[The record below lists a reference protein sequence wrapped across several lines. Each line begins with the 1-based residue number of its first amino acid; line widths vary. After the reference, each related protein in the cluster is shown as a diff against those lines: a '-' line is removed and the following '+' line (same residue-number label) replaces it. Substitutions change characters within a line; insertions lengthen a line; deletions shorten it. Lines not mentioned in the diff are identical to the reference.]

1 MRLFNTIKFLFNQI
15 ERKNWVYVIF
25 NYFLVLFITLSD
37 VIFLGIFY
45 LLLNKQTDSKFINIF
60 FDNLNFLNKKYLL
73 DYDLTKTYLLL
84 LIFFLIFKNIL
95 SFFQNYFYA
104 NFIHN
109 ISLNKSSKLL
119 SIYFSL
125 DFESFNKK
133 ELSIY
138 IKQILR
144 DVEAAFLGIFGLVIS
159 FFGEIT
165 YVIII
170 LFYLNHLLT
179 FNINVEIVILCIILL
194 FIIIYLFKKSDN
206 LGKLRS
212 FNEIKIFKTLSDTLS
227 IFRELKLNNQSN
239 QFIERYKSFLNNYY
253 KSKIYSGLI
262 NISPKFILEF
272 FAIVLLF
279 LLYKESKLDIN
290 QFFLKFSVLALAML
304 RLIPSFARLSYYI
317 TNIFYNINSIDF
329 IKDDLNRNFNL
340 DKNKIK
346 HQSIDNI
353 RLKNVS
359 LSYYSKNSSN
369 PFVIFN
375 NLNLSLRKNNIY
387 GIYGLS
393 GSGKTSLLNIL
404 VGFTKPQ
411 KGRIYYNNQL
421 QIPNKISSK
430 YNISF
435 LSQNPTILDENIIIN
450 STLRFTNTIED
461 INKIKFYLY
470 KFNLKRFL
478 QHKFINDSSIQSI
491 KNMSGGE
498 KQRISFIRSIINNPG
513 VLILD
518 EPVSSLD
525 KKNSEIIFK
534 FLKVYKKNK
543 IVIVTSHKNSEKKY
557 FDKIFYLNNKNARL
571 F

>member
-1 MRLFNTIKFLFNQI
+1 MRIFNTIKFLFSQI
-15 ERKNWVYVIF
+15 GRKNWISVIF

-45 LLLNKQTDSKFINIF
+45 LLLNKQVDSKFINIF
-60 FDNLNFLNKKYLL
+60 LDNLNFLNEKYLL
-73 DYDLTKTYLLL
+73 NYDLTKVYILFLV
-84 LIFFLIFKNIL
+84 FFLILKNIL
-95 SFFQNYFYA
+95 FIFQNYFYS

-109 ISLNKSSKLL
+109 ITLDKSSKLL
-119 SIYFSL
+119 SVYFSL

-133 ELSIY
+133 ESSIY

-144 DVEAAFLGIFGLVIS
+144 DVDAAFLGIFGLVIS

-165 YVIII
+165 YIII
-170 LFYLNHLLT
+170 LLFYLNHLLV
-179 FNINVEIVILCIILL
+179 FNTNVEVVILCIILL
-194 FIIIYLFKKSDN
+194 FFIIYLFKKSDN

-212 FNEIKIFKTLSDTLS
+212 FNEIKVFKTLSDTLS
-227 IFRELKLNNQSN
+227 IFRELKLNNQSK

-272 FAIVLLF
+272 FAIVLFF

-304 RLIPSFARLSYYI
+304 RLIPAFTRLSYYI
-317 TNIFYNINSIDF
+317 SNIFYNISSIDF

-340 DKNKIK
+340 DKKKIEYK
-346 HQSIDNI
+346 SINNI

-359 LSYYSKNSSN
+359 LSYYSKNSSS
-369 PFVIFN
+369 PFVILN
-375 NLNLSLRKNNIY
+375 NFNLSLKKNNIY

-404 VGFTKPQ
+404 VGFIKPQ

-450 STLRFTNTIED
+450 STLRFSNTIED
-461 INKIKFYLY
+461 INKIKFYLD
-470 KFNLKRFL
+470 KFNLRRFL
-478 QHKFINDSSIQSI
+478 KYKFINDSSIQSI

-498 KQRISFIRSIINNPG
+498 KQRISFIRCIINNPDL
-513 VLILD
+513 LILD
-518 EPVSSLD
+518 EPASSLD
-525 KKNSEIIFK
+525 LKNAQKIFN
-534 FLKVYKKNK
+534 FLRNYKKDR
-543 IVIVTSHKNSEKKY
+543 IIIVTSHKNSEKKF
-557 FDKIFYLNNKNARL
+557 FDRVINL
-571 F
+571 

>member
-1 MRLFNTIKFLFNQI
+1 MRLFNTIKFLFSQI
-15 ERKNWVYVIF
+15 ERKNWIYVIF

-60 FDNLNFLNKKYLL
+60 FDKLNFLNKKYLL
-73 DYDLTKTYLLL
+73 DYDLTKAYLLL

-95 SFFQNYFYA
+95 NFFQNYFYA

-119 SIYFSL
+119 SVYFSL

-165 YVIII
+165 YIII
-170 LFYLNHLLT
+170 LLFYLNHLLI

-194 FIIIYLFKKSDN
+194 FFIIYLFKKSDN

-212 FNEIKIFKTLSDTLS
+212 FNEIKIFKTLSDILS
-227 IFRELKLNNQSN
+227 IFRELKLNNQSK
-239 QFIERYKSFLNNYY
+239 QFIERYKSFLNSYY

-272 FAIVLLF
+272 FAIVLFF

-340 DKNKIK
+340 DKKKIEYK
-346 HQSIDNI
+346 SIDNV

-359 LSYYSKNSSN
+359 LSYYSKNSSS
-369 PFVIFN
+369 PFVILN
-375 NLNLSLRKNNIY
+375 NFNLSLKKNNIY

-404 VGFTKPQ
+404 VGFIKPQ
-411 KGRIYYNNQL
+411 KGKIYYNNQL
-421 QIPNKISSK
+421 QIHNKISTK

-450 STLRFTNTIED
+450 STLRFSNTIED
-461 INKIKFYLY
+461 INKIEFYLN
-470 KFNLKRFL
+470 KFNLRRFL
-478 QHKFINDSSIQSI
+478 KYKFINDSSNQSI

-498 KQRISFIRSIINNPG
+498 KQRISFIRSIINNPDL
-513 VLILD
+513 LILD
-518 EPVSSLD
+518 EPASSLD
-525 KKNSEIIFK
+525 SKNAQKIFN
-534 FLKVYKKNK
+534 FLRNYKKDRI
-543 IVIVTSHKNSEKKY
+543 IVVTSHKNSEKKF
-557 FDKIFYLNNKNARL
+557 FDKVINL
-571 F
+571 

>member
-95 SFFQNYFYA
+95 NFFQNYFYA

-119 SIYFSL
+119 SVYFSL

-165 YVIII
+165 YIII
-170 LFYLNHLLT
+170 LLFYLNHLLI

-194 FIIIYLFKKSDN
+194 FFIIYLFKKSDN

-227 IFRELKLNNQSN
+227 IFRELKLNNQSK
-239 QFIERYKSFLNNYY
+239 QFIERYKSFLNSYY

-272 FAIVLLF
+272 FAIVLFF

-329 IKDDLNRNFNL
+329 IKDDLKRNFNF
-340 DKNKIK
+340 DKKKIEYK
-346 HQSIDNI
+346 SIDNI

-359 LSYYSKNSSN
+359 LSYYPKNSSS
-369 PFVIFN
+369 PFVILN
-375 NLNLSLRKNNIY
+375 NFNLSLKKNNIY

-404 VGFTKPQ
+404 VGFIKPQ
-411 KGRIYYNNQL
+411 EGKIYYNNQL
-421 QIPNKISSK
+421 QIHNKISTK

-450 STLRFTNTIED
+450 STLRFSNTIED

-470 KFNLKRFL
+470 KFNLRRFL
-478 QHKFINDSSIQSI
+478 KYKFIGDSSIQSV

-498 KQRISFIRSIINNPG
+498 KQRISFIRSITNNPDL
-513 VLILD
+513 LILD

-525 KKNSEIIFK
+525 SKNAQKIFN
-534 FLKVYKKNK
+534 FLRNYKKDR
-543 IVIVTSHKNSEKKY
+543 IIIVTSHKNSEKKF
-557 FDKIFYLNNKNARL
+557 FDKVINL
-571 F
+571 

>member
-73 DYDLTKTYLLL
+73 DYDLTKAYLLL

-95 SFFQNYFYA
+95 NFFQNYFYA

-119 SIYFSL
+119 SVYFSL

-165 YVIII
+165 YIII
-170 LFYLNHLLT
+170 LLFYLNHLLI

-194 FIIIYLFKKSDN
+194 FFIIYLFKKSDN

-227 IFRELKLNNQSN
+227 IFRELKLNNQSK
-239 QFIERYKSFLNNYY
+239 QFIERYKSFLNSYY

-272 FAIVLLF
+272 FAIVLFF

-329 IKDDLNRNFNL
+329 IKDDLKRNFNF
-340 DKNKIK
+340 DKKKIEYK
-346 HQSIDNI
+346 SIDNI

-359 LSYYSKNSSN
+359 LSYYPKNSSS
-369 PFVIFN
+369 PFVILN
-375 NLNLSLRKNNIY
+375 NFNLSLKKNNIY

-404 VGFTKPQ
+404 VGFIKPQ
-411 KGRIYYNNQL
+411 EGKIYYNNQL
-421 QIPNKISSK
+421 QIHNKISTK

-450 STLRFTNTIED
+450 STLRFSNTIED
-461 INKIKFYLY
+461 INKIKFYLN
-470 KFNLKRFL
+470 KFNLRRFL
-478 QHKFINDSSIQSI
+478 KYKFIGDSSIQSV

-498 KQRISFIRSIINNPG
+498 KQRISFIRSIINNPDL
-513 VLILD
+513 LILD

-525 KKNSEIIFK
+525 SKNAQKIFN
-534 FLKVYKKNK
+534 FLRSYKKDK
-543 IVIVTSHKNSEKKY
+543 IVIVTSHKNSEKKF
-557 FDKIFYLNNKNARL
+557 FDKVINL
-571 F
+571 

>member
-1 MRLFNTIKFLFNQI
+1 MRLINTIKFLFNQI
-15 ERKNWVYVIF
+15 EGKNWVYVIF

-45 LLLNKQTDSKFINIF
+45 LLLNKQTDSKLTNIF

-73 DYDLTKTYLLL
+73 DYDLTKIYLLL
-84 LIFFLIFKNIL
+84 LIFFLVFKNIL
-95 SFFQNYFYA
+95 NFFQNYFYA

-119 SIYFSL
+119 SVYFSL

-165 YVIII
+165 YIII
-170 LFYLNHLLT
+170 LLFYLNHLLV
-179 FNINVEIVILCIILL
+179 FNINIEIVILCIILL
-194 FIIIYLFKKSDN
+194 FFIIYLFKKSDN

-227 IFRELKLNNQSN
+227 IFRELKLNNQSK

-272 FAIVLLF
+272 FAIVLFF

-304 RLIPSFARLSYYI
+304 RLIPSLARLSYYI

-340 DKNKIK
+340 DKKKNDYK
-346 HQSIDNI
+346 SINNI

-359 LSYYSKNSSN
+359 LSYYSKNSSS
-369 PFVIFN
+369 PFVILN
-375 NLNLSLRKNNIY
+375 NFNLSLKKNNIY

-404 VGFTKPQ
+404 VGFIKPQ

-450 STLRFTNTIED
+450 STLRFSNTIED

-470 KFNLKRFL
+470 KFNLRRFL
-478 QHKFINDSSIQSI
+478 KYKFINDSSIQSI

-498 KQRISFIRSIINNPG
+498 KQRISFIRSIINNPDL
-513 VLILD
+513 LILD

-525 KKNSEIIFK
+525 SKNAKKIFN
-534 FLKVYKKNK
+534 FLRNYKKDK
-543 IVIVTSHKNSEKKY
+543 IVIVTSHKNSEKKF
-557 FDKIFYLNNKNARL
+557 FDKVINL
-571 F
+571 

>member
-1 MRLFNTIKFLFNQI
+1 MKISNIIKFFLTQI
-15 ERKNWVYVIF
+15 EKKNWIYVIL
-25 NYFLVLFITLSD
+25 NYFLVLIIAFSD
-37 VIFLGIFY
+37 IIFFSIFY
-45 LLLNKQTDSKFINIF
+45 LLLNKQIDSKIFNLFLENIKFFINKF
-60 FDNLNFLNKKYLL
+60 SLNF
-73 DYDLTKTYLLL
+73 DLTQIYIILLL
-84 LIFFLIFKNIL
+84 FFLIIKNVL
-95 SFFQNYFYA
+95 SFIQNFFYST
-104 NFIHN
+104 FIHN
-109 ISLNKSSKLL
+109 ITLNKSSKILN
-119 SIYFSL
+119 IYFNL
-125 DFESFNKK
+125 NFESFNKK
-133 ELSIY
+133 ELSVY
-138 IKQILR
+138 VKQVIR
-144 DVEAAFLGIFGLVIS
+144 DIESAFLGIFGLVIS

-165 YVIII
+165 YIILL
-170 LFYLNHLLT
+170 LFYLNHLLV

-194 FIIIYLFKKSDN
+194 FFIIYLFKKSDK

-227 IFRELKLNNQSN
+227 IFRELKLNNQSK

-272 FAIVLLF
+272 FAIILFF

-304 RLIPSFARLSYYI
+304 RLIPSFARLSYYT

-340 DKNKIK
+340 DKKKIEYK
-346 HQSIDNI
+346 SINNI
-353 RLKNVS
+353 RLKNIS
-359 LSYYSKNSSN
+359 LSYYSKNSSS
-369 PFVIFN
+369 PFVILN
-375 NLNLSLRKNNIY
+375 NFDLSLKKNNIY

-404 VGFTKPQ
+404 VGFIKPQ
-411 KGRIYYNNQL
+411 KGRIYYNNEV

-450 STLRFTNTIED
+450 STLRFSNTIED
-461 INKIKFYLY
+461 INKIKFYLD
-470 KFNLKRFL
+470 KFNLRRFL
-478 QHKFINDSSIQSI
+478 KYKFINDSSIQSI

-498 KQRISFIRSIINNPG
+498 KQRISFIRSIINNPDL
-513 VLILD
+513 LILD

-525 KKNSEIIFK
+525 TKNAQKIFN
-534 FLKVYKKNK
+534 FLRNYKKDK
-543 IVIVTSHKNSEKKY
+543 IVIVTSHKNSEKKF
-557 FDKIFYLNNKNARL
+557 FDKVINL
-571 F
+571 

>member
-1 MRLFNTIKFLFNQI
+1 MRLFNTIKFVFNQI

-60 FDNLNFLNKKYLL
+60 FDNFNFFTNKYLL
-73 DYDLTKTYLLL
+73 DYDSTKIYLLL

-95 SFFQNYFYA
+95 NFFQNYFYA
-104 NFIHN
+104 NFTHN

-170 LFYLNHLLT
+170 LFYLNYLLT
-179 FNINVEIVILCIILL
+179 FNINVEIVILFITLL
-194 FIIIYLFKKSDN
+194 FFIIYLFKKSEN
-206 LGKLRS
+206 LGKIRS

-227 IFRELKLNNQSN
+227 IFRELKLNKQSN
-239 QFIERYKSFLNNYY
+239 QFIERYKNFLKNYY

-279 LLYKESKLDIN
+279 LLYKESKLEIN
-290 QFFLKFSVLALAML
+290 EFFLKFSVLALAML
-304 RLIPSFARLSYYI
+304 RLIPSFARLSSYI
-317 TNIFYNINSIDF
+317 TNIFYNLNSIDF
-329 IKDDLNRNFNL
+329 IKDDLNRNFYL
-340 DKNKIK
+340 DKKKINLK
-346 HQSIDNI
+346 SIDNI

-359 LSYYSKNSSN
+359 LSYYSKNSSG
-369 PFVIFN
+369 PIVIFN
-375 NLNLSLRKNNIY
+375 NFNLSLRKNNIY
-387 GIYGLS
+387 GIYGPS

-404 VGFTKPQ
+404 AGFIKPQ

-421 QIPNKISSK
+421 QILNKISSK
-430 YNISF
+430 YSISF
-435 LSQNPTILDENIIIN
+435 LSQNPTILDENVIIN
-450 STLRFTNTIED
+450 STLRFSNTIED

-478 QHKFINDSSIQSI
+478 KYKFINDSSIHSI

-498 KQRISFIRSIINNPG
+498 KQRISFIRSIINNPDL
-513 VLILD
+513 LILD

-525 KKNSEIIFK
+525 EKNSEIIFK
-534 FLKVYKKNK
+534 FLKLYKKNK
-543 IVIVTSHKNSEKKY
+543 IIIVTSHKNSEKKY
-557 FDKIFYLNNKNARL
+557 FDKILYLNNKNV
-571 F
+571 

>member
-45 LLLNKQTDSKFINIF
+45 LLLNKQTDSKLINIF

-73 DYDLTKTYLLL
+73 DYDLTKIYLLL
-84 LIFFLIFKNIL
+84 LIFFLVFKNIL
-95 SFFQNYFYA
+95 NFFQNYFYA

-119 SIYFSL
+119 SVYFSL

-165 YVIII
+165 YIII
-170 LFYLNHLLT
+170 LLFYLNHLLV
-179 FNINVEIVILCIILL
+179 FNINIEIVILCIILL
-194 FIIIYLFKKSDN
+194 FFIIYLFKKSDN

-227 IFRELKLNNQSN
+227 IFRELKLNNQSK

-272 FAIVLLF
+272 FAIVLFF

-304 RLIPSFARLSYYI
+304 RLIPSLARLSYYI

-340 DKNKIK
+340 DKKKIEYK
-346 HQSIDNI
+346 SINNI
-353 RLKNVS
+353 QLKNVS
-359 LSYYSKNSSN
+359 LSYYSKNSSS
-369 PFVIFN
+369 PFVILN
-375 NLNLSLRKNNIY
+375 NFNLSLKKNNIY

-421 QIPNKISSK
+421 QIPNKISSE

-450 STLRFTNTIED
+450 STLRFSNTIED

-470 KFNLKRFL
+470 KFNLRRFL
-478 QHKFINDSSIQSI
+478 KYKFINDSSIQSI

-498 KQRISFIRSIINNPG
+498 KQRIAFIRSIINNPDL
-513 VLILD
+513 LILD

-525 KKNSEIIFK
+525 SKNAQKIFN
-534 FLKVYKKNK
+534 FLRSYKKDK
-543 IVIVTSHKNSEKKY
+543 IVIVTSHKNSEKKF
-557 FDKIFYLNNKNARL
+557 FDKVINL
-571 F
+571 

>member
-25 NYFLVLFITLSD
+25 NYFFVLFITLSD

-95 SFFQNYFYA
+95 NFFQNYFYA

-119 SIYFSL
+119 SVYFSL

-165 YVIII
+165 YIII
-170 LFYLNHLLT
+170 LLFYLNHLLV
-179 FNINVEIVILCIILL
+179 FNINIEIVILCIILL
-194 FIIIYLFKKSDN
+194 LFIIYLFKKSDS

-227 IFRELKLNNQSN
+227 IFRELKLNNQSK

-272 FAIVLLF
+272 FAIVLFF

-329 IKDDLNRNFNL
+329 IKDDLNRKFNL
-340 DKNKIK
+340 DKKKIEYK
-346 HQSIDNI
+346 SISNI

-359 LSYYSKNSSN
+359 LSYYSKNSSS
-369 PFVIFN
+369 PFVILN
-375 NLNLSLRKNNIY
+375 NFNLSLKKNNIY

-435 LSQNPTILDENIIIN
+435 LPQNPTILDENIIIN
-450 STLRFTNTIED
+450 STLRFSNTIED

-470 KFNLKRFL
+470 KFNLRKFL
-478 QHKFINDSSIQSI
+478 KYKFINDSSIQSI

-498 KQRISFIRSIINNPG
+498 KQRISFIRSIINNPDL
-513 VLILD
+513 LILD

-525 KKNSEIIFK
+525 PKNAQKIFN
-534 FLKVYKKNK
+534 FLRSYKKDK
-543 IVIVTSHKNSEKKY
+543 IVIVTSHKNSEKKF
-557 FDKIFYLNNKNARL
+557 FDKVINL
-571 F
+571 

>member
-73 DYDLTKTYLLL
+73 DYDLTKIYLLL

-119 SIYFSL
+119 SVYFSL

-165 YVIII
+165 YIII
-170 LFYLNHLLT
+170 LLFYLNHLLV
-179 FNINVEIVILCIILL
+179 FNINIEIVILCIILL
-194 FIIIYLFKKSDN
+194 LFIIYLFKKSDN

-212 FNEIKIFKTLSDTLS
+212 FNEIKIFKTLNDTLS
-227 IFRELKLNNQSN
+227 IFRELKLNNQSK

-272 FAIVLLF
+272 FAIALFF

-340 DKNKIK
+340 DKKKNDYK
-346 HQSIDNI
+346 SINNI

-359 LSYYSKNSSN
+359 LSYYSKNSSS
-369 PFVIFN
+369 PFVILN
-375 NLNLSLRKNNIY
+375 NFNLSLKKNNIY

-421 QIPNKISSK
+421 KIPNKISSE

-450 STLRFTNTIED
+450 STLRFSNTIED

-470 KFNLKRFL
+470 KFNLRRFL
-478 QHKFINDSSIQSI
+478 KYKFINDSSIQSI

-498 KQRISFIRSIINNPG
+498 KQRIAFIRSIINNPDL
-513 VLILD
+513 LILD

-525 KKNSEIIFK
+525 SKNAQKIFN
-534 FLKVYKKNK
+534 FLRSYKKDK
-543 IVIVTSHKNSEKKY
+543 IVIVTSHKNSEKKF
-557 FDKIFYLNNKNARL
+557 FDKVINL
-571 F
+571 

>member
-73 DYDLTKTYLLL
+73 DYDLTKIYLLL

-95 SFFQNYFYA
+95 NFFQNYFYA

-109 ISLNKSSKLL
+109 ISLNKSYKLL
-119 SIYFSL
+119 SVYFSL

-165 YVIII
+165 YIII
-170 LFYLNHLLT
+170 LLFYLNHLLV
-179 FNINVEIVILCIILL
+179 FNINIEIVILCIILL
-194 FIIIYLFKKSDN
+194 FFIIYLFKKSDS

-227 IFRELKLNNQSN
+227 VFRELKLNNQSK

-272 FAIVLLF
+272 FAIVLFF

-340 DKNKIK
+340 DKKKIEYK
-346 HQSIDNI
+346 SISNI
-353 RLKNVS
+353 RLKNVT
-359 LSYYSKNSSN
+359 LSYYSKNSSS
-369 PFVIFN
+369 PFVILN
-375 NLNLSLRKNNIY
+375 NFNLSLKKNNIY

-450 STLRFTNTIED
+450 STLRFSNTIED
-461 INKIKFYLY
+461 INKIKFYLD
-470 KFNLKRFL
+470 KFNLRRFL
-478 QHKFINDSSIQSI
+478 KYKFINDSSIQSI

-498 KQRISFIRSIINNPG
+498 KQRISFIRSIINNPDL
-513 VLILD
+513 LILD

-525 KKNSEIIFK
+525 SKNAQKIFN
-534 FLKVYKKNK
+534 FLRSYKKDK
-543 IVIVTSHKNSEKKY
+543 IVIVTSHKNSEKKF
-557 FDKIFYLNNKNARL
+557 FDKVINL
-571 F
+571 

>member
-1 MRLFNTIKFLFNQI
+1 MRLFNTIKFLFSQI
-15 ERKNWVYVIF
+15 ERKNWLYVIF

-45 LLLNKQTDSKFINIF
+45 LLLNKQIESKFINIF
-60 FDNLNFLNKKYLL
+60 FDNLNFLNNKYLL
-73 DYDLTKTYLLL
+73 NYDLTKTYLLL

-95 SFFQNYFYA
+95 NFFQNYFYA

-119 SIYFSL
+119 SVYFSL

-138 IKQILR
+138 IKQVLR

-165 YVIII
+165 YIII
-170 LFYLNHLLT
+170 LLFFLNHLLI
-179 FNINVEIVILCIILL
+179 FNINTEIIILCIILL
-194 FIIIYLFKKSDN
+194 FFIFYLFKKSEK

-212 FNEIKIFKTLSDTLS
+212 FNELKIFKTLSDILS
-227 IFRELKLNNQSN
+227 IFRELKLNNQSK
-239 QFIERYKSFLNNYY
+239 QFIDRYKNFLKNYY

-272 FAIVLLF
+272 FAIVLFF

-290 QFFLKFSVLALAML
+290 QFFLKFSVLALAIL
-304 RLIPSFARLSYYI
+304 RLIPSFARLSYYL
-317 TNIFYNINSIDF
+317 TNIIYNIHSIDF
-329 IKDDLNRNFNL
+329 IKDDLNRNIKL
-340 DKNKIK
+340 DQKRLDYK
-346 HQSIDNI
+346 SIDNI

-359 LSYYSKNSSN
+359 LSYYSKNSSSSFTILDN
-369 PFVIFN
+369 F
-375 NLNLSLRKNNIY
+375 NLSLKKNNIY

-404 VGFTKPQ
+404 VGFIKPQ
-411 KGRIYYNNQL
+411 KGRIYYNNEL
-421 QIPNKISSK
+421 QIFNKISSK

-450 STLRFTNTIED
+450 STLRFSNTIED
-461 INKIKFYLY
+461 VNRIKFYLD
-470 KFNLKRFL
+470 KFNLRKFL
-478 QHKFINDSSIQSI
+478 KYKFINDSSIQSI

-498 KQRISFIRSIINNPG
+498 KQRISFIRSIINNPDL
-513 VLILD
+513 LILD

-525 KKNSEIIFK
+525 SKNAQKIFN
-534 FLKVYKKNK
+534 FLRNYKKDK
-543 IVIVTSHKNSEKKY
+543 IIIVTSHKNSEKKF
-557 FDKIFYLNNKNARL
+557 FDKVINL
-571 F
+571 

>member
-73 DYDLTKTYLLL
+73 DYDLTKIYLLL

-119 SIYFSL
+119 SVYFSL

-165 YVIII
+165 YIII
-170 LFYLNHLLT
+170 LLFYLNHLLV
-179 FNINVEIVILCIILL
+179 FNINIEIVILCIILL
-194 FIIIYLFKKSDN
+194 LFIIYLFKKSDN

-212 FNEIKIFKTLSDTLS
+212 FNEIKIFKTLNDTLS
-227 IFRELKLNNQSN
+227 IFRELKLNNQSK

-272 FAIVLLF
+272 FAIVLFF
-279 LLYKESKLDIN
+279 LIYKESKLDIN

-340 DKNKIK
+340 DKKKNDYK
-346 HQSIDNI
+346 SINNI

-359 LSYYSKNSSN
+359 LSYYSKNSSS
-369 PFVIFN
+369 PFVILN
-375 NLNLSLRKNNIY
+375 NFNLSLKKNNIY

-421 QIPNKISSK
+421 KIPNKISSE

-450 STLRFTNTIED
+450 STLRFSNTIED

-470 KFNLKRFL
+470 KFNLRRFL
-478 QHKFINDSSIQSI
+478 KYKFINDSSIQSI

-498 KQRISFIRSIINNPG
+498 KQRIAFIRSIINNPDL
-513 VLILD
+513 LILD

-525 KKNSEIIFK
+525 SKNAQKIFN
-534 FLKVYKKNK
+534 FLRSYKKDK
-543 IVIVTSHKNSEKKY
+543 IVIVTSHKNSEKKF
-557 FDKIFYLNNKNARL
+557 FDKVINL
-571 F
+571 

>member
-1 MRLFNTIKFLFNQI
+1 MRLFNTIKFLFSQI
-15 ERKNWVYVIF
+15 ERKNWLYVIF

-45 LLLNKQTDSKFINIF
+45 LLLNKQIESKFINIF
-60 FDNLNFLNKKYLL
+60 FDNLNFLNNKYLL
-73 DYDLTKTYLLL
+73 NYDLTKTYLLL

-95 SFFQNYFYA
+95 NFFQNYFYA

-109 ISLNKSSKLL
+109 ITLNKSSKLL
-119 SIYFSL
+119 SVYFSL

-138 IKQILR
+138 IKQVLR

-165 YVIII
+165 YIII
-170 LFYLNHLLT
+170 LLFFLNHLLI
-179 FNINVEIVILCIILL
+179 FNINTEIIILCIILL
-194 FIIIYLFKKSDN
+194 FFIFYLFKKSEK

-212 FNEIKIFKTLSDTLS
+212 FNELKIFKTLSDILS
-227 IFRELKLNNQSN
+227 IFRELKLNNQSK
-239 QFIERYKSFLNNYY
+239 QFIDRYKNFLKNYY

-272 FAIVLLF
+272 FAIVLFF

-290 QFFLKFSVLALAML
+290 QFFLKFSVLALAIL
-304 RLIPSFARLSYYI
+304 RLIPSFARLSYYL
-317 TNIFYNINSIDF
+317 TNIIYNIHSIDF
-329 IKDDLNRNFNL
+329 IKDDLNRNIKL
-340 DKNKIK
+340 DQKRLDYK
-346 HQSIDNI
+346 SIDNI

-359 LSYYSKNSSN
+359 LSYYSKNSSSSFTILDN
-369 PFVIFN
+369 F
-375 NLNLSLRKNNIY
+375 NLSLKKNNIY

-404 VGFTKPQ
+404 VGFIKPQ
-411 KGRIYYNNQL
+411 KGRIYYNNEL
-421 QIPNKISSK
+421 QIFNKISSK

-450 STLRFTNTIED
+450 STLRFSNTIED
-461 INKIKFYLY
+461 VNRIKFYLD
-470 KFNLKRFL
+470 KFNLRKFL
-478 QHKFINDSSIQSI
+478 KYKFINDSSIQSI

-498 KQRISFIRSIINNPG
+498 KQRISFIRSIINNPDL
-513 VLILD
+513 LILD

-525 KKNSEIIFK
+525 SKNAQKIFN
-534 FLKVYKKNK
+534 FLRNYKKDK
-543 IVIVTSHKNSEKKY
+543 IIIVTSHKNSEKKF
-557 FDKIFYLNNKNARL
+557 FDKVINL
-571 F
+571 

>member
-95 SFFQNYFYA
+95 NFFQNYFYA

-119 SIYFSL
+119 SVYFSL

-165 YVIII
+165 YIILL
-170 LFYLNHLLT
+170 LFYLNHLLV

-194 FIIIYLFKKSDN
+194 FFIIYLFKKSDK

-227 IFRELKLNNQSN
+227 IVRELKLNNQSK

-272 FAIVLLF
+272 SAIILFF
-279 LLYKESKLDIN
+279 LLYKESNLDIN

-304 RLIPSFARLSYYI
+304 RLIPSFARLSYYT

-340 DKNKIK
+340 NKKKIEYK
-346 HQSIDNI
+346 SINNI

-359 LSYYSKNSSN
+359 LSYYSKNSSS
-369 PFVIFN
+369 PFVILN
-375 NLNLSLRKNNIY
+375 NFNLSLKKNNIY

-404 VGFTKPQ
+404 LGFIKPQ

-435 LSQNPTILDENIIIN
+435 LPQNPTILDENIIIN
-450 STLRFTNTIED
+450 STLRFSNTIED
-461 INKIKFYLY
+461 INKIKFYLD
-470 KFNLKRFL
+470 KFNLRRFL
-478 QHKFINDSSIQSI
+478 KYKFINDSSIQSI

-498 KQRISFIRSIINNPG
+498 KQRISFIRSIINNPDL
-513 VLILD
+513 LILD

-525 KKNSEIIFK
+525 SKNAQKIFN
-534 FLKVYKKNK
+534 FLRNYKKDR
-543 IVIVTSHKNSEKKY
+543 IIIVTSHKSSEKKF
-557 FDKIFYLNNKNARL
+557 FDKVIYL
-571 F
+571 

>member
-1 MRLFNTIKFLFNQI
+1 
-15 ERKNWVYVIF
+15 
-25 NYFLVLFITLSD
+25 LSD

-60 FDNLNFLNKKYLL
+60 FDKLNFLNKKYLL
-73 DYDLTKTYLLL
+73 DYDLTKAYLLL

-95 SFFQNYFYA
+95 NFFQNYFYA

-119 SIYFSL
+119 SVYFSL

-144 DVEAAFLGIFGLVIS
+144 DVEAVFLGIFGLVIS

-165 YVIII
+165 YIII
-170 LFYLNHLLT
+170 LLFYLNHLLI
-179 FNINVEIVILCIILL
+179 FNINVEIVILCIIFL
-194 FIIIYLFKKSDN
+194 FFIIYLFKKSDN

-227 IFRELKLNNQSN
+227 IFRELKLNNQSK
-239 QFIERYKSFLNNYY
+239 QFIERYKSFLNSYY

-272 FAIVLLF
+272 FAIVLFF

-340 DKNKIK
+340 DKKKIEYK
-346 HQSIDNI
+346 SINNI
-353 RLKNVS
+353 QLKNVS
-359 LSYYSKNSSN
+359 LSYYSKNSSS
-369 PFVIFN
+369 PFVILN
-375 NLNLSLRKNNIY
+375 NFNLSLKKNNIY

-404 VGFTKPQ
+404 VGFIKPQ
-411 KGRIYYNNQL
+411 KGKIYYNNQL
-421 QIPNKISSK
+421 QIHNKISTK

-450 STLRFTNTIED
+450 STLRFSNTIED
-461 INKIKFYLY
+461 INKIKFYLN
-470 KFNLKRFL
+470 KFNLRRFL
-478 QHKFINDSSIQSI
+478 KYKFIGDSSIQSI

-498 KQRISFIRSIINNPG
+498 KQRISFIRSIINNPDL
-513 VLILD
+513 LILD

-525 KKNSEIIFK
+525 PKNAQKIFN
-534 FLKVYKKNK
+534 FLRNYKKDR
-543 IVIVTSHKNSEKKY
+543 IIIVTSHKNSEKKF
-557 FDKIFYLNNKNARL
+557 FDKVINL
-571 F
+571 

>member
-1 MRLFNTIKFLFNQI
+1 MRLFNTIKFLFSQI
-15 ERKNWVYVIF
+15 ERKNWIYVIF

-60 FDNLNFLNKKYLL
+60 FDKLNFLNKKYLL
-73 DYDLTKTYLLL
+73 DYDLTKAYLLL

-95 SFFQNYFYA
+95 NFFQNYFYA

-119 SIYFSL
+119 SVYFSL

-165 YVIII
+165 YIII
-170 LFYLNHLLT
+170 LLFYLNHLLI

-194 FIIIYLFKKSDN
+194 FFIIYLFKKSDN

-227 IFRELKLNNQSN
+227 IFRELKLNNQSK
-239 QFIERYKSFLNNYY
+239 QFIERYKSFLNSYY

-272 FAIVLLF
+272 FAIVLFF

-340 DKNKIK
+340 DKKKIEYK
-346 HQSIDNI
+346 SIDNI

-359 LSYYSKNSSN
+359 LSYYSKNSSS
-369 PFVIFN
+369 PFVILN
-375 NLNLSLRKNNIY
+375 NFNLSLKKNNIY

-404 VGFTKPQ
+404 VGFIKPQ
-411 KGRIYYNNQL
+411 KGKIYYNNQL
-421 QIPNKISSK
+421 QIHNKISTK

-450 STLRFTNTIED
+450 STLRFSNTIED
-461 INKIKFYLY
+461 INKIKFYLN
-470 KFNLKRFL
+470 KFNLRRFL
-478 QHKFINDSSIQSI
+478 KYKFIGDSSIQSI

-498 KQRISFIRSIINNPG
+498 KQRISFIRSIINNPDL
-513 VLILD
+513 LILD

-525 KKNSEIIFK
+525 SKNAQKIFN
-534 FLKVYKKNK
+534 FLRNYKKDR
-543 IVIVTSHKNSEKKY
+543 IIIVTSHKNSEKKF
-557 FDKIFYLNNKNARL
+557 FDKVINL
-571 F
+571 

>member
-73 DYDLTKTYLLL
+73 DYDLTKAYLLL

-95 SFFQNYFYA
+95 NFFQNYFYA

-159 FFGEIT
+159 FLGEIT
-165 YVIII
+165 YFII
-170 LFYLNHLLT
+170 LVFYLNHLLI

-194 FIIIYLFKKSDN
+194 FFVIYLFKKSDN

-227 IFRELKLNNQSN
+227 IFRELKLNNQSK
-239 QFIERYKSFLNNYY
+239 QFIERYKSFLNSYY

-272 FAIVLLF
+272 FAIVLFF

-340 DKNKIK
+340 DKKKIEYK
-346 HQSIDNI
+346 SINNI
-353 RLKNVS
+353 QLKNVS
-359 LSYYSKNSSN
+359 LSYYSKNSSS
-369 PFVIFN
+369 PFVILN
-375 NLNLSLRKNNIY
+375 NFNLSLKKNNIY

-450 STLRFTNTIED
+450 STLRFSNTIED
-461 INKIKFYLY
+461 INKIKFYLN
-470 KFNLKRFL
+470 KFNLRRFL
-478 QHKFINDSSIQSI
+478 KYKFINDSSIQSI

-498 KQRISFIRSIINNPG
+498 KQRISFIRSIINNPDL
-513 VLILD
+513 LILD

-525 KKNSEIIFK
+525 SKNAQKIFN
-534 FLKVYKKNK
+534 FLRNYKKDRI
-543 IVIVTSHKNSEKKY
+543 IVVTSHKNSEKKF
-557 FDKIFYLNNKNARL
+557 FDKVINL
-571 F
+571 

>member
-1 MRLFNTIKFLFNQI
+1 MKISNIIKFFLTQI
-15 ERKNWVYVIF
+15 EKKNWIYVIL
-25 NYFLVLFITLSD
+25 NYFLVLIIAFSD
-37 VIFLGIFY
+37 IIFFSIFY
-45 LLLNKQTDSKFINIF
+45 LLLNKQIDSKIFNLFLENIKFFINKF
-60 FDNLNFLNKKYLL
+60 SLNF
-73 DYDLTKTYLLL
+73 DLTQIYIILLL
-84 LIFFLIFKNIL
+84 FFLIIKNVL
-95 SFFQNYFYA
+95 SFIQNFFYST
-104 NFIHN
+104 FIHN
-109 ISLNKSSKLL
+109 ITLNKSSKILN
-119 SIYFSL
+119 IYFNL
-125 DFESFNKK
+125 NFESFNKK
-133 ELSIY
+133 ELSVY
-138 IKQILR
+138 VKQVIR
-144 DVEAAFLGIFGLVIS
+144 DIESAFLGIFGLVIS

-165 YVIII
+165 YIILL
-170 LFYLNHLLT
+170 LFYLNHLLV

-194 FIIIYLFKKSDN
+194 FFIIYLFKKSDK

-227 IFRELKLNNQSN
+227 IFRELKLNNQSK

-272 FAIVLLF
+272 FAIILFF

-304 RLIPSFARLSYYI
+304 RLIPSFARLSYYT

-340 DKNKIK
+340 NKKKIEYK
-346 HQSIDNI
+346 SINNI
-353 RLKNVS
+353 RLKNIS
-359 LSYYSKNSSN
+359 LSYYSKNSSS
-369 PFVIFN
+369 PFVILN
-375 NLNLSLRKNNIY
+375 NFDLSLKKNNIY

-404 VGFTKPQ
+404 VGFIKPQ
-411 KGRIYYNNQL
+411 KGRIYYNNEV

-450 STLRFTNTIED
+450 STLRFSNTIED
-461 INKIKFYLY
+461 INKIKFYLD
-470 KFNLKRFL
+470 KFNLRRFL
-478 QHKFINDSSIQSI
+478 KYKFINDSSIQSI

-498 KQRISFIRSIINNPG
+498 KQRISFIRSIINNPDL
-513 VLILD
+513 LILD

-525 KKNSEIIFK
+525 TKNAQKIFN
-534 FLKVYKKNK
+534 FLRNYKKDK
-543 IVIVTSHKNSEKKY
+543 IVIVTSHKNSEKKF
-557 FDKIFYLNNKNARL
+557 FDKVINL
-571 F
+571 

>member
-73 DYDLTKTYLLL
+73 DYDLTKAYLLL

-95 SFFQNYFYA
+95 NFFQNYFYA

-165 YVIII
+165 YIII
-170 LFYLNHLLT
+170 LLFYLNHLLI

-194 FIIIYLFKKSDN
+194 FFIIYLFKKSDN

-227 IFRELKLNNQSN
+227 IFRELKLNNQSK

-272 FAIVLLF
+272 FAIVLFF

-329 IKDDLNRNFNL
+329 IKDDLKRNFNF
-340 DKNKIK
+340 DKKKIEYK
-346 HQSIDNI
+346 SIDNI

-359 LSYYSKNSSN
+359 LSYYSKNSSS
-369 PFVIFN
+369 PFVILN
-375 NLNLSLRKNNIY
+375 NFNLSLKKNNIY

-404 VGFTKPQ
+404 VGFIKPQ
-411 KGRIYYNNQL
+411 KGKIYYNNQL
-421 QIPNKISSK
+421 QIHNKISTK

-450 STLRFTNTIED
+450 STLRFSNTIED
-461 INKIKFYLY
+461 INKIKFYLN
-470 KFNLKRFL
+470 KFNLRRFL
-478 QHKFINDSSIQSI
+478 KYKFIGDSSIQSI

-498 KQRISFIRSIINNPG
+498 KQRISFIRSIINNPDL
-513 VLILD
+513 LILD

-525 KKNSEIIFK
+525 SKNAQKIFN
-534 FLKVYKKNK
+534 FLRNYKKDR
-543 IVIVTSHKNSEKKY
+543 IIIVTSHKNSEKKF
-557 FDKIFYLNNKNARL
+557 FDKVINL
-571 F
+571 